1 MTWLD
6 WLRKLGI
13 LRFGTKTYR
22 YTSGRDMP
30 AEALMDD
37 VIDAKKDLLFDIDL
51 NEKKENVPSKQPK
64 KGVKMWKKILGG
76 LLLLIVISITA
87 VLWATSGMVESAE
100 SFFDAVKTG
109 EYNKAYNQLSEDF
122 KHATS
127 KEQLILFLKKTG
139 LDHYEKADWGNR
151 SFEGNKGK
159 LEGSILTRDG
169 GAIPLT
175 IEMVKA
181 NDRWQIYSLYKP
193 AGGIVEE
200 KREAKRPT
208 PSLPDRAALE
218 KLAKTTMH
226 SFALSIHEKKMDR
239 LYRTTASLFQKEISL
254 EKLQQQFSPFIKAGI
269 DLRPLDRLSPVF
281 DPAPHLT
288 PEGILVLQGYYDTKP
303 SKVYFTFKYIREE
316 GEWKAIGIN
325 IQVK

>member
-1 MTWLD
+1 
-6 WLRKLGI
+6 LRKLGI
-13 LRFGTKTYR
+13 LRFGTKKYR

-51 NEKKENVPSKQPK
+51 NEKKGNVPPKEPK

-76 LLLLIVISITA
+76 LLLLIVISVTA

-100 SFFDAVKTG
+100 SFFNAVKAG
-109 EYNKAYNQLSEDF
+109 EYDKAYNQLSEDF

-139 LDHYEKADWGNR
+139 LDRYEKADWGNR
-151 SFEGNKGK
+151 SFEGNKGQ
-159 LEGSILTRDG
+159 LEGSIITRDG

-181 NDRWQIYSLYKP
+181 GDRWQIYSLHKP
-193 AGGIVEE
+193 ASGIVEE
-200 KREAKRPT
+200 KREAQHT
-208 PSLPDRAALE
+208 APSLPDPATLE

-226 SFALSIHEKKMDR
+226 TFALSIDEKKMDR
-239 LYRTTASLFQKEISL
+239 LYRATASLFRKEIPL
-254 EKLQQQFSPFIKAGI
+254 EKLQRKFSPFIEAGI
-269 DLRPLDRLSPVF
+269 DLKPLDRLTPVF

-288 PEGILVLQGYYDTKP
+288 AEGVLVLRGYYNTTP
-303 SKVYFTFKYIREE
+303 SKVYFTFKYIREN
-316 GEWKAIGIN
+316 GEWKVIGIN
-325 IQVK
+325 IQVR